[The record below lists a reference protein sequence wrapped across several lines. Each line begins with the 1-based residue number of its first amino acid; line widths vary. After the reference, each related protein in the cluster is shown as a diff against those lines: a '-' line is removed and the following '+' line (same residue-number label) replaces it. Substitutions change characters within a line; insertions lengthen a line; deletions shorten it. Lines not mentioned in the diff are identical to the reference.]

1 MLDHLHQIHRP
12 LGIVEQ
18 IAHTLLDL
26 AREEQPMRHKIKQV
40 TNDDYRN
47 QNAIARESKNEK
59 TSTVNCAKHDTE
71 TDEMEK
77 EKKRMVVMRELRDT
91 VRAQSLPAW
100 KKALGGWDI
109 VAVKD
114 IESLQN
120 LLQKR
125 WRVLV
130 AKGGTGNQLGSPKDL
145 SEL

>member
-1 MLDHLHQIHRP
+1 MLDHHHQIHRP

-26 AREEQPMRHKIKQV
+26 AREEQPMWHKVKQV
-40 TNDDYRN
+40 MNDDYRN
-47 QNAIARESKNEK
+47 RNAIVRESKNEK
-59 TSTVNCAKHDTE
+59 TSTVDCAKHDTE
-71 TDEMEK
+71 TDETEK
-77 EKKRMVVMRELRDT
+77 EEKRIGVMRELRDT

-100 KKALGGWDI
+100 KKALEGWDI

-125 WRVLV
+125 WR
-130 AKGGTGNQLGSPKDL
+130 GSCG
-145 SEL
+145 